1 MGANLTM
8 LYRFAVTIAF
18 VGCILVTANVHAEE
32 PIEQFL
38 SALQAK
44 GYFDVAIDYIDR
56 MADSTLAPN
65 SFKQEVGYRRGM
77 VLVNSA
83 RATRNSATR
92 RANLDRAQKELEQF
106 INQHPDHPSAAMA
119 RVQMG
124 NILVERARELV
135 QQADQEQENRDAL
148 YQKASGVFSQAYD
161 ALKTSK
167 EELAARYA
175 SMAQS
180 KDPAVRSLR
189 AQYVQNYL
197 AIARV
202 LFEQAETLKGD
213 EERYKAKLTEAAK
226 AFEEVA
232 QKYRSYSAGVY
243 ALLYEGECYQL
254 MGDHK
259 RALSF
264 FKELLENQDNSTGV
278 RRLKSQALARS
289 IESWLTEDRDNGP
302 DRSINA
308 AEEWLKQ
315 SRGNEQEDP
324 AWLDLRLQL
333 ARAYRQKSQA
343 VSGKAASRAEGDAR
357 KIAREL
363 ARRSSPVQKEAQ
375 ELLVALGVGDQKEGG
390 SPIEEPQDFEAA
402 REVARKSLDAMKL
415 ATATV
420 SILSGQLDRISDP
433 ARRAEVDA
441 KLEEARAQIE
451 VRSAESLGLF
461 ETAASMATDEQLEEL
476 NGLRY
481 YIAYLHYARQ
491 QYHHAAVVAGFV
503 ALRHPDS
510 IAGKECAGVALAAR
524 QRLYQESNDDARAV
538 QAEQISK
545 LAELIVTR
553 WPGQPQAETAL
564 MTLLDVSIQRG
575 DTEKAGEYL
584 RKIPEDSPKR
594 AKAELRIGQAFWRE
608 YLNRVAD
615 GEDGSDGE
623 LIALKEQA
631 QQILKD
637 GIEHAD
643 GERPD
648 ESAIR
653 GALSLSQ
660 IYVDSG
666 KPLEAIELLERP
678 RLGAMAL
685 VTEESSWL
693 EKIPGLSTEAYKVA
707 IGAHVASAV
716 TSADAGKEIRIAQ
729 QLLDELRNET
739 QDQPDGKNRMMGI
752 YISLAQDL
760 ERQMSVAGPQTRETL
775 SKGFESF
782 LLGAAEDARDIP
794 VLNWVGETFYSLG
807 SGLLRGNKT
816 SPEAQRYFTE
826 ASRSFGEV
834 LKLAERQPDA
844 LSKTVLTQVRVRQ
857 AMSLRQ
863 IGRYDEAVDIFSAVL
878 RERNMVLNIQ
888 VEAAKTFQQWGTSG
902 TPEGYVKAISG
913 DVPDA
918 KGKNIIWGWGRIANL
933 VSRNEKYRSTFH
945 QARYNVARCRYQYA
959 LTRTGTK
966 KEELLKRAKADIVM
980 TQKLVGL
987 GNSIQE
993 KRYEELLV
1001 EIQRALGEPA
1011 TGLERSEA

>member
-8 LYRFAVTIAF
+8 LHRFAVTIAF
-18 VGCILVTANVHAEE
+18 VGCILATASARAEE
-32 PIEQFL
+32 PVEQFL
-38 SALQAK
+38 SALQSK
-44 GYFDVAIDYIDR
+44 GYFDVALDYIDR
-56 MADSTLAPN
+56 MATSPLAP
-65 SFKQEVGYRRGM
+65 SAFKQEVGYRRGM

-92 RANLDRAQKELEQF
+92 RSSLDRAQKELEQF
-106 INQHPDHPSAAMA
+106 IQQHPDHPSAAMA

-135 QQADQEQENRDAL
+135 QQADDEQGNRDAL
-148 YQKASGVFSQAYD
+148 YREASGVFSQAYD
-161 ALKTSK
+161 ALTTSK
-167 EELAARYA
+167 EELAARYT
-175 SMAQS
+175 SMVRS
-180 KDPAVRSLR
+180 KDPAVKSLR

-213 EERYKAKLTEAAK
+213 EKRYNAKLLEAAK

-259 RALSF
+259 RALSY
-264 FKELLENQDNSTGV
+264 FKELLENQDNSAGV
-278 RRLKSQALARS
+278 RRLKSRALARA
-289 IESWLTEDRDNGP
+289 IESWLADDRDGGP
-302 DRSINA
+302 DRSIKM
-308 AEEWLKQ
+308 AEDWLKQ
-315 SRGNEQEDP
+315 SRGNEEQDP
-324 AWLDLRLQL
+324 SWLDLRLQL
-333 ARAYRQKSQA
+333 ARAYRMKSQ
-343 VSGKAASRAEGDAR
+343 VGSGRAASRAEGDAR

-363 ARRSSPVQKEAQ
+363 ARKRSPVQKEAQ
-375 ELLVALGVGDQKEGG
+375 ELLVALGAGVQKEND
-390 SPIEEPQDFEAA
+390 SPSEVPQSFEEA

-415 ATATV
+415 STATV
-420 SILSGQLDRISDP
+420 SILSGQLDRIRDP
-433 ARRAEVDA
+433 ERRAEVDA
-441 KLEEARAQIE
+441 KLEEARTNIDEQ
-451 VRSAESLGLF
+451 SAESLRLF
-461 ETAASMATDEQLEEL
+461 EAAASMATDDQLDEL

-481 YIAYLHYARQ
+481 YIAYLHYTRK
-491 QYHHAAVVAGFV
+491 QYHQAAVVAGFV

-524 QRLYQESNDDARAV
+524 QRLYQESTDDARAV
-538 QAEQISK
+538 QAGQISK

-575 DTEKAGEYL
+575 EVEKAGEYL
-584 RKIPEDSPKR
+584 GKIPEESPKR

-615 GEDGSDGE
+615 GEDGSSSE
-623 LIALKEQA
+623 LLALKDQA
-631 QQILKD
+631 LKILKD
-637 GIEHAD
+637 GVERME
-643 GERPD
+643 GRPD

-653 GALSLSQ
+653 GALSLAQ
-660 IYVDSG
+660 IYVNSG
-666 KPLEAIELLERP
+666 QPFDALELLERP

-685 VTEESSWL
+685 VEEESSWL
-693 EKIPGLSTEAYKVA
+693 EKIPGLSTEAYKAA

-729 QLLDELRNET
+729 QLLDELRDT
-739 QDQPDGKNRMMGI
+739 TRDQPDGKDRMMGI
-752 YISLAQDL
+752 YVSLAQDL
-760 ERQMSVAGPQTRETL
+760 ERQMSVAGPKTREAL

-782 LLGAAEDARDIP
+782 LRGAAEGTQDIP

-844 LSKTVLTQVRVRQ
+844 VSKTVLTQVRVRQ

-863 IGRYDEAVDIFSAVL
+863 IGRYDEAIDIFAAVL

-888 VEAAKTFQQWGTSG
+888 VEAAKTFQQSGTSG
-902 TPEGYVKAISG
+902 NAEGYMKAISG
-913 DVPDA
+913 DVPDGN
-918 KGKNIIWGWGRIANL
+918 GKNILWGWGRIAKL
-933 VSRNEKYRSTFH
+933 VSKNEKYRSTFH
-945 QARYNVARCRYQYA
+945 QARYSIARCRYQYA
-959 LTRTGTK
+959 LTHSGAK
-966 KEELLKRAKADIVM
+966 KTELLKRAKADIVM

-987 GNSIQE
+987 GNRVQ
-993 KRYEELLV
+993 KKLYEGLLV

-1011 TGLERSEA
+1011 TGLGGSEA